1 MSNHRATDWPRRW
14 PLVRAAALI
23 AIFTTA
29 PGAHAAPAA
38 VDAVAELLAK
48 FAAHPHQHARFTEQT
63 YSRVL
68 TRPVDASG
76 ELYFDAP
83 DRLEKKTLTPVPE
96 DLLVEGE
103 TVTVTRGA
111 HRRSF
116 RIDEIPRLRPL
127 LEALRATLAGDLPG
141 LTAHFAV
148 SSELSDS
155 GWLLT
160 LQPLPG
166 AVPPLFQRLQIRGR
180 DGRLHSLQIERERG
194 ENSLMTI
201 SAAEPP

>member
-1 MSNHRATDWPRRW
+1 MPSLAFIAVCTVA
-14 PLVRAAALI
+14 LAASAV
-23 AIFTTA
+23 
-29 PGAHAAPAA
+29 PAAPAEPIA
-38 VDAVAELLAK
+38 VLLAE
-48 FAAHPHQHARFTEQT
+48 FAKHPHEHASFAEQT

-68 TRPVDASG
+68 THPVDTTG

-103 TVTVTRGA
+103 NVTVTRGT

-116 RIDEIPRLRPL
+116 QIGEFPRLRPL
-127 LEALRATLAGDLPG
+127 LEGLRATLAGDLAG

-148 SSELSDS
+148 SSEPTDA

-160 LQPLPG
+160 LRPLPG
-166 AVPPLFQRLQIRGR
+166 DPQPLFQRLQIGGR
-180 DGRLHSLQIERERG
+180 DGRVRSLEIERDSGER
-194 ENSLMTI
+194 SLLKVT
-201 SAAEPP
+201 SAEQP